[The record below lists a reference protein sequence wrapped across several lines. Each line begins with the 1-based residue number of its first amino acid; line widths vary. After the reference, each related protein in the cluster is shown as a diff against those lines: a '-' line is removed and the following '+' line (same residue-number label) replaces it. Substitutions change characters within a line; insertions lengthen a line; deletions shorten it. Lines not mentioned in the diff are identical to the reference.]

1 MTKPT
6 PEPESLGDSRRPLL
20 AAAGRPAA
28 DEEEPASGPR
38 GRALALQSPRR
49 SGQAVDADLVEYARG
64 GDRRV
69 RDRLLARYAGLVA
82 AVARRVVAGLPPHVE
97 YADLVSSGTL
107 GLFEALDRFDPR
119 AGKPFE
125 AFAFPRIRGA
135 MLDHVRKVDGL
146 PRYAAQGVGQDGER
160 SRARLVEFDELLA
173 DPSMAGVL
181 ADTAWYADPALVA
194 EDSDARAWLR
204 WAIDRLP
211 DRSRRVVEWHYR
223 DGMTFTRI
231 GQMLGVG
238 ESRAVQLHA
247 HALALL
253 RARLRPP

>member
-1 MTKPT
+1 MTKLT
-6 PEPESLGDSRRPLL
+6 PEPESLGDSGRPRL
-20 AAAGRPAA
+20 AEGRQAAG
-28 DEEEPASGPR
+28 EEQPVLGSRVR
-38 GRALALQSPRR
+38 GRALGSRPWPVRVL
-49 SGQAVDADLVEYARG
+49 DADLVEYARVR
-64 GDRRV
+64 DRQA

-82 AVARRVVAGLPPHVE
+82 GVARQLAAGLPPHIE

-107 GLFEALDRFDPR
+107 GLFEALERFDPR
-119 AGKPFE
+119 AGRPFE

-135 MLDHVRKVDGL
+135 MLDHVRRVDGL
-146 PRYAAQGVGQDGER
+146 PRYAAHDERQGDER
-160 SRARLVEFDELLA
+160 PRVRLVEFDELLG

-223 DGMTFTRI
+223 DGMTFARI
-231 GQMLGVG
+231 GQMLGVA

-247 HALALL
+247 AALALL
-253 RARLRPP
+253 RARLHPP